1 MTRNVPFKFGSFTY
15 SPTAETVCSQGRA
28 MIVWTMLFDG
38 KEISVQTVRATA
50 RQSVVLEVFEA
61 QRHSLV
67 NRAQRHAP
75 VQASKPLPAPMRGSS
90 TLLPSEVLTLDKDA
104 WRSPTHDELAHVIGI
119 GSLTGIP
126 GERAAALVGHE
137 PQNFRKYTASA
148 TAQHRQSIS
157 FATWHLLLHRL
168 GITQIPACA

>member
-1 MTRNVPFKFGSFTY
+1 MTRNVTFKFGSFTY
-15 SPTAETVCSQGRA
+15 SPTAETVCSQGRV

-38 KEISVQTVRATA
+38 REISVQTVRATA

-61 QRHSLV
+61 QRQCHINELKA
-67 NRAQRHAP
+67 RASASQ
-75 VQASKPLPAPMRGSS
+75 QASASPHAWIS
-90 TLLPSEVLTLDKDA
+90 TLLPSEVLTLDKDG

-126 GERAAALVGHE
+126 GERAAELVGHD